1 MPDVTQLI
9 AQDHRDVEKLFQTF
23 KETGYSALASVI
35 CAKLDVHAAAEEE
48 AFYPVVR
55 ADLPYGVTLAA
66 EGEDEH
72 SQARQLI
79 GRIRGTSDREH
90 VRELMDELEQV
101 VQHHVEE
108 EESEILP
115 RARTTL
121 GEARLV
127 EVGDKFEAAK
137 ARSQA

>member
-1 MPDVTQLI
+1 M
-9 AQDHRDVEKLFQTF
+9 
-23 KETGYSALASVI
+23 I
-35 CAKLDVHAAAEEE
+35 CTELDVHASAEEE

-55 ADLPYGVTLAA
+55 SDLPYGVTLAT

-72 SQARQLI
+72 SQARRLI

-108 EESEILP
+108 EESEMLP

-121 GEARLV
+121 GEARLL

-137 ARSQA
+137 ARSQG

>member
-9 AQDHRDVEKLFQTF
+9 EQDHRDVEKLLQTF

-35 CAKLDVHAAAEEE
+35 CAELDVHAAAEEE

-55 ADLPYGVTLAA
+55 ADLPYGVTLAT

-72 SQARQLI
+72 AQARQLI

-108 EESEILP
+108 EESEVLP

>member
-1 MPDVTQLI
+1 MPDVTRLI
-9 AQDHRDVEKLFQTF
+9 EQDHRAVETLFQTF

-35 CAKLDVHAAAEEE
+35 CTELDVHASAEEE

-55 ADLPYGVTLAA
+55 SDLPYGVTLATA
-66 EGEDEH
+66 GEDEH
-72 SQARQLI
+72 SQARRLI

-90 VRELMDELEQV
+90 VRELMNELEQV

-121 GEARLV
+121 GEARLL

-137 ARSQA
+137 ARSQG